1 MPDLCTVADVKQL
14 SPRVGSQDDTKLA
27 ELVTR
32 ASAAIEAWTQRQLG
46 PVASATHRFE
56 IWPGDWRVDL
66 CPRELRTAT
75 TVTLNPGDTDEVV
88 LAAADY
94 DLNPVE
100 GAHGSTSAAPT
111 YLTLFVARDV
121 LVESER
127 SRRFGRGV
135 VQIAG
140 AWGLAATPDDVVQAC
155 ALTAAAWSDRAVD
168 AYDLSPQPADPRASL
183 PSTARGFSIPEGA
196 RRLLDPYRRLGA

>member
-1 MPDLCTVADVKQL
+1 MSPGLSVTVVAVRSSRGQRSTRQSPGQISKRCVADATGPSWRCVHPSTAAL
-14 SPRVGSQDDTKLA
+14 ARVTS
-27 ELVTR
+27 
-32 ASAAIEAWTQRQLG
+32 
-46 PVASATHRFE
+46 
-56 IWPGDWRVDL
+56 
-66 CPRELRTAT
+66 
-75 TVTLNPGDTDEVV
+75 
-88 LAAADY
+88 
-94 DLNPVE
+94 
-100 GAHGSTSAAPT
+100 STSAAPT

-196 RRLLDPYRRLGA
+196 RRLLDPFRRFGA

>member
-1 MPDLCTVADVKQL
+1 MADLCTVADVKQL
-14 SPRVGSQDDTKLA
+14 SPRVGSQDDAKLA
-27 ELVTR
+27 ELVAR
-32 ASAAIEAWTQRQLG
+32 ASLAIEAWTQRQLA
-46 PVASATHRFE
+46 PVSGTVTRRFAVATR
-56 IWPGDWRVDL
+56 RVDL
-66 CPRELRTAT
+66 APCDLRTAT
-75 TVTLNPGDTDEVV
+75 TVTLNPGDDDELV

-94 DLNPVE
+94 ALDPVE
-100 GAHGSTSAAPT
+100 GAHGSTAAAPT
-111 YLTLFVARDV
+111 YFALLLAADVDIDSGAR
-121 LVESER
+121 R
-127 SRRFGRGV
+127 SFGRGV

-140 AWGLAATPDDVVQAC
+140 AWGLAATPDDVAQAC